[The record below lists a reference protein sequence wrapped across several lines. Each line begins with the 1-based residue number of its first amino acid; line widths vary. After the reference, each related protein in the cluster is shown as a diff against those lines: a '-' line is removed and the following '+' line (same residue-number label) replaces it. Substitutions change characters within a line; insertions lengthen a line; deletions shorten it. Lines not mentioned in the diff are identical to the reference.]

1 MLHSANLLFAASQFE
16 KDVLPMQMSGE
27 MGGTCASQKAWKRNV
42 AIAMREKGG
51 ILGVR
56 RKDLNEGDVEM
67 LYCSG

>member
-27 MGGTCASQKAWKRNV
+27 MGGTCASQEAWKRNI

-56 RKDLNEGDVEM
+56 
-67 LYCSG
+67 